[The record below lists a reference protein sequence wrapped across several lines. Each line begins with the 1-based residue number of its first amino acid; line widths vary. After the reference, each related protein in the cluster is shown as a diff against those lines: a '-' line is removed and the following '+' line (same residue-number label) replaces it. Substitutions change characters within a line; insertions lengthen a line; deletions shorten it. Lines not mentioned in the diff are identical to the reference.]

1 MKEGRRSFSRG
12 PRKERAQSGMWKG
25 NSPSGSQGTAMEG
38 TGGDLGGQRNWG
50 PEDAPGLLARA
61 SLTML
66 PWPLPLAS
74 SALTLLLGALTSLFL
89 WYCYRLGS
97 QDMQALGAGSRAGG
111 VRGGPVGCSEA
122 GGPSS
127 RGPGE
132 PGEGP
137 RTEGL
142 VSRRLRAYA
151 RRYSWAGMGRVRRA
165 AQGGPGPGGG
175 PGVLGIQRPGLLFLP
190 DLPSAPFV
198 PRDAQRHDVE
208 LLESSFPAILRDFG
222 VVSWDFS
229 GTTPPPRGWSPP
241 LAPGCYQL
249 LLYQAGRCQPSNCRR
264 CPGAYRALR
273 GLRSFMSA
281 NTFGNAGFSVL
292 LPGARLE
299 GRCGPTNARVRC
311 HLELSALWFSLSSSM
326 APRCRPQQH
335 FLSLR
340 YLHTIFIIFAVV
352 FATCPT
358 FLHLGY
364 PPTFCFTYLFER
376 IFFFF
381 FFFF

>member
-1 MKEGRRSFSRG
+1 
-12 PRKERAQSGMWKG
+12 MWSG
-25 NSPSGSQGTAMEG
+25 NSLEGCPATAMEG
-38 TGGDLGGQRNWG
+38 TSGEIGEQGSWG
-50 PEDAPGLLARA
+50 LEDGPSLLARA
-61 SLTML
+61 SLPT
-66 PWPLPLAS
+66 WPLPLAS

-97 QDMQALGAGSRAGG
+97 QDMQALGAGRQVGG
-111 VRGGPVGCSEA
+111 VGGGPGGCSEA
-122 GGPSS
+122 GRSSLGSSGELGEEPS
-127 RGPGE
+127 
-132 PGEGP
+132 
-137 RTEGL
+137 TEGL

-165 AQGGPGPGGG
+165 AQGGPSPAGGF
-175 PGVLGIQRPGLLFLP
+175 GVLGIQRPGLLFLP

-222 VVSWDFS
+222 AVSWDFS

-241 LAPGCYQL
+241 LVPGCYQL

-299 GRCGPTNARVRC
+299 SRCGPTNARVRC
-311 HLELSALWFSLSSSM
+311 HLDGHLLHLEADWPQAQGLKIPPGCELVVGGE
-326 APRCRPQQH
+326 PQCWAEGH
-335 FLSLR
+335 CLLVDDSF
-340 YLHTIFIIFAVV
+340 LHTVAHNGSPEDGPRVV
-352 FATCPT
+352 FIVDLWHPNVA
-358 FLHLGY
+358 GA
-364 PPTFCFTYLFER
+364 ER
-376 IFFFF
+376 QALDYVFAPDP
-381 FFFF
+381 

>member
-1 MKEGRRSFSRG
+1 M
-12 PRKERAQSGMWKG
+12 GMWKG
-25 NSPSGSQGTAMEG
+25 NGP
-38 TGGDLGGQRNWG
+38 GGDREAATEGAGRELGAQGLRG
-50 PEDAPGLLARA
+50 LEGAPGLLATA
-61 SLTML
+61 SLPIAL

-74 SALTLLLGALTSLFL
+74 SAITLLLGALTSLFL

-97 QDMQALGAGSRAGG
+97 QDMRVLGAGCQA
-111 VRGGPVGCSEA
+111 RGISGEPGACPES
-122 GGPSS
+122 G
-127 RGPGE
+127 RPGE
-132 PGEGP
+132 PGKGPGPEGP
-137 RTEGL
+137 

-175 PGVLGIQRPGLLFLP
+175 PVALGIQRPGLLFLP

-208 LLESSFPAILRDFG
+208 VLESSFPAILRDFG
-222 VVSWDFS
+222 AVSWDFS
-229 GTTPPPRGWSPP
+229 GTNPLPRGWSPP

-249 LLYQAGRCQPSNCRR
+249 LLYQAGRCQPNNCRR

-299 GRCGPTNARVRC
+299 SRCGPTNARVRC
-311 HLELSALWFSLSSSM
+311 HLGHVGLRIKAGSSASSFPLYFPEGPLANPSSCYLTFQPRMTSPCHSL
-326 APRCRPQQH
+326 
-335 FLSLR
+335 
-340 YLHTIFIIFAVV
+340 
-352 FATCPT
+352 
-358 FLHLGY
+358 
-364 PPTFCFTYLFER
+364 
-376 IFFFF
+376 
-381 FFFF
+381 

>member
-1 MKEGRRSFSRG
+1 
-12 PRKERAQSGMWKG
+12 MWKG
-25 NSPSGSQGTAMEG
+25 RNQEAIIEG
-38 TGGDLGGQRNWG
+38 TGGELGGPGSWG
-50 PEDAPGLLARA
+50 PEDAAGLLARA
-61 SLTML
+61 SLTIMF
-66 PWPLPLAS
+66 PWPLPLGS
-74 SALTLLLGALTSLFL
+74 SALTVLLGALTSLFL

-97 QDMQALGAGSRAGG
+97 QDMQALGAGTRAGS
-111 VRGGPVGCSEA
+111 VSGGPDVCSQT
-122 GGPSS
+122 GP
-127 RGPGE
+127 RGSGD

-137 RTEGL
+137 RAEGL

-165 AQGGPGPGGG
+165 AHGGSGQAGGTG
-175 PGVLGIQRPGLLFLP
+175 GLGIQRPGLLFLP
-190 DLPSAPFV
+190 DLPSSPFV

-208 LLESSFPAILRDFG
+208 LLQSSFPAILRDFG
-222 VVSWDFS
+222 AVSWDFS
-229 GTTPPPRGWSPP
+229 GTAPLPRGWSPP

-311 HLELSALWFSLSSSM
+311 HLGLKIPPGCELVVGGE
-326 APRCRPQQH
+326 PQCWAEGH
-335 FLSLR
+335 CLLVDDSF
-340 YLHTIFIIFAVV
+340 LHTVAHNGSPEDGPRVV
-352 FATCPT
+352 FIVDLWHPNVA
-358 FLHLGY
+358 GA
-364 PPTFCFTYLFER
+364 ER
-376 IFFFF
+376 QALDFVFAPDP
-381 FFFF
+381 

>member
-1 MKEGRRSFSRG
+1 M
-12 PRKERAQSGMWKG
+12 A
-25 NSPSGSQGTAMEG
+25 G
-38 TGGDLGGQRNWG
+38 TGGEVLGQGSCGLEDG
-50 PEDAPGLLARA
+50 PDLLARA
-61 SLTML
+61 PLALM
-66 PWPLPLAS
+66 PEWPLPLAS
-74 SALTLLLGALTSLFL
+74 SALTLLLGAVTSLFL

-97 QDMQALGAGSRAGG
+97 QDMQALGAGGRPGG
-111 VRGGPVGCSEA
+111 VSGGPDRCSEA
-122 GGPSS
+122 GRPSAGS
-127 RGPGE
+127 SGEPREGPG
-132 PGEGP
+132 
-137 RTEGL
+137 TEGL

-165 AQGGPGPGGG
+165 AQGGPGPGSG
-175 PGVLGIQRPGLLFLP
+175 PGVLGIQRPGLFFLP

-222 VVSWDFS
+222 AVSWDFS
-229 GTTPPPRGWSPP
+229 GSTPLPRGWSPP

-299 GRCGPTNARVRC
+299 SRCGPTNARVRC
-311 HLELSALWFSLSSSM
+311 HLGLKIPPGCELVVGGE
-326 APRCRPQQH
+326 PQCWAEGH
-335 FLSLR
+335 CLLVDDSF
-340 YLHTIFIIFAVV
+340 LHTVAHNGSPEDGPRVV
-352 FATCPT
+352 FIVDLWHPNVA
-358 FLHLGY
+358 GA
-364 PPTFCFTYLFER
+364 ER
-376 IFFFF
+376 QALDFVFAPAP
-381 FFFF
+381 

>member
-1 MKEGRRSFSRG
+1 
-12 PRKERAQSGMWKG
+12 MWKG
-25 NSPSGSQGTAMEG
+25 NSPGGNQEAAME
-38 TGGDLGGQRNWG
+38 DELGAQGNWG
-50 PEDAPGLLARA
+50 QEDVPGLLAMV
-61 SLTML
+61 SLPIT
-66 PWPLPLAS
+66 PTWPLPLAS
-74 SALTLLLGALTSLFL
+74 SGFTLLLGALTSLFL

-97 QDMQALGAGSRAGG
+97 QDMQVLGAGSQAGG
-111 VRGGPVGCSEA
+111 VSGGPGRCSEF
-122 GGPSS
+122 GKPSPGS
-127 RGPGE
+127 SGE
-132 PGEGP
+132 PGEGR

-175 PGVLGIQRPGLLFLP
+175 PGVLGIQRPDLLFLP

-208 LLESSFPAILRDFG
+208 LLESSFSAILQDFG
-222 VVSWDFS
+222 AVSWDFS
-229 GTTPPPRGWSPP
+229 GTEKSVPLPRGWSPL

-249 LLYQAGRCQPSNCRR
+249 LLYQAGRCQPNNCRR
-264 CPGAYRALR
+264 CPRAYRTLR

-311 HLELSALWFSLSSSM
+311 HLGLKIPPGCELVVGGE
-326 APRCRPQQH
+326 PQCWAEGH
-335 FLSLR
+335 CLLVDDSF
-340 YLHTIFIIFAVV
+340 LHTVAHNGSPEDGPRVV
-352 FATCPT
+352 FIVDLWHPNVA
-358 FLHLGY
+358 GA
-364 PPTFCFTYLFER
+364 ER
-376 IFFFF
+376 QALDFVFAPDP
-381 FFFF
+381 

>member
-1 MKEGRRSFSRG
+1 MPRERRGRERRELEGKDSSRYPKKRG
-12 PRKERAQSGMWKG
+12 RIQSGETSGEKEPRVEMWKG
-25 NSPSGSQGTAMEG
+25 ESPGGNQELPIEG
-38 TGGDLGGQRNWG
+38 LGGELGGQGNWG

-61 SLTML
+61 SLPIVL

-74 SALTLLLGALTSLFL
+74 SAMTLLLGALTSLFL

-97 QDMQALGAGSRAGG
+97 QDMQVLGTGSQAGG
-111 VRGGPVGCSEA
+111 INGRPGRCPEA
-122 GGPSS
+122 H
-127 RGPGE
+127 RPGLGRVEE
-132 PGEGP
+132 PGEGS

-175 PGVLGIQRPGLLFLP
+175 PGPLGIQRPGLLFLP
-190 DLPSAPFV
+190 DLPSVPFV

-222 VVSWDFS
+222 AVSWDFS
-229 GTTPPPRGWSPP
+229 GTTPLPRGWSPP

-249 LLYQAGRCQPSNCRR
+249 LLYQAGRCQPNNCRR

-299 GRCGPTNARVRC
+299 SRCGPTNARVRC
-311 HLELSALWFSLSSSM
+311 HLGE
-326 APRCRPQQH
+326 
-335 FLSLR
+335 
-340 YLHTIFIIFAVV
+340 
-352 FATCPT
+352 
-358 FLHLGY
+358 
-364 PPTFCFTYLFER
+364 
-376 IFFFF
+376 
-381 FFFF
+381 

>member
-1 MKEGRRSFSRG
+1 MERG
-12 PRKERAQSGMWKG
+12 PRKEREPRVGMWKG
-25 NSPSGSQGTAMEG
+25 NSPGCNQGAAMEG
-38 TGGDLGGQRNWG
+38 TGGELGGQGNWG
-50 PEDAPGLLARA
+50 LEDAPGLLARA
-61 SLTML
+61 SLPIM
-66 PWPLPLAS
+66 PAWPLPLAS

-97 QDMQALGAGSRAGG
+97 QDMQALGAGSRVGAVSG
-111 VRGGPVGCSEA
+111 RPRGCSEA
-122 GGPSS
+122 GRPSPRS
-127 RGPGE
+127 SGE
-132 PGEGP
+132 SVEGP

-165 AQGGPGPGGG
+165 AQGSPGPGGG

-222 VVSWDFS
+222 AVSWDFS
-229 GTTPPPRGWSPP
+229 GTTPLPRGWSPP

-311 HLELSALWFSLSSSM
+311 HLGKWMLLTDSLLASTI
-326 APRCRPQQH
+326 PPPD
-335 FLSLR
+335 SL
-340 YLHTIFIIFAVV
+340 LCHHS
-352 FATCPT
+352 
-358 FLHLGY
+358 FLHCDSDHAFLLGNL
-364 PPTFCFTYLFER
+364 P
-376 IFFFF
+376 
-381 FFFF
+381 